1 MKETITTFLAS
12 DALEKYMLGT
22 CTEAEAT
29 QTEHY
34 IDTYAEVRE
43 HYNSMQES
51 LESFAQMH
59 AKKAPTE
66 LRNKI
71 MTNIPSV
78 EEVEVKRTYWTQI
91 AVAAS
96 VIFAALSVFLYTK
109 QNTLALENNA
119 ISQEMRDLK
128 LSIEQSNTQIS
139 SLQNELNMLNNP
151 DTRKYVLNGNEKAR
165 ELQTVAYINSKE
177 RLSLINVLDLPDLP
191 EEKCYQMWANVDG
204 EMVSLGILEIN
215 NNKLLNVP
223 YKENALSYNITIE
236 PKGGNK
242 KPTEE
247 NTVANIAF

>member
-1 MKETITTFLAS
+1 MKETITTFLAG
-12 DALEKYMLGT
+12 DALEKYILGT
-22 CTEAEAT
+22 CTDAEAA
-29 QTEHY
+29 QVEHY
-34 IDTYAEVRE
+34 IDIYPEVKDQYDTLQDSIE
-43 HYNSMQES
+43 N
-51 LESFAQMH
+51 FAKMH
-59 AKKAPTE
+59 ARKAPVE
-66 LRNKI
+66 LRDKI
-71 MTNIPSV
+71 MADINTTKHAP
-78 EEVEVKRTYWTQI
+78 KTYWTQI

-109 QNTLALENNA
+109 QNSLLEENNA

-128 LSIEQSNTQIS
+128 LSIEQSNTRIS

-151 DTRKYVLNGNEKAR
+151 DTKKYVLNGNEKAR
-165 ELQTVAYINSKE
+165 KLQTVAYINSKE

-215 NNKLLNVP
+215 DNKLQNMP

>member
-1 MKETITTFLAS
+1 MKENITTFLAS

-22 CTEAEAT
+22 CTEAEAM
-29 QTEHY
+29 QIEHY
-34 IDTYAEVRE
+34 IDSYPEVRD

-59 AKKAPTE
+59 AIKAPAD
-66 LRNKI
+66 LREKVLSD
-71 MTNIPSV
+71 IPTIKV
-78 EEVEVKRTYWTQI
+78 VKKSYWTQI

-96 VIFAALSVFLYTK
+96 VIFAALSVFFFIK
-109 QNTLALENNA
+109 QNNLLLENNT

-128 LSIEQSNTQIS
+128 LSIEQNNSQIS

-165 ELQTVAYINSKE
+165 ELQTVAYINTKE

-215 NNKLLNVP
+215 NNKLLNLP

-242 KPTEE
+242 KPTEGS
-247 NTVANIAF
+247 TVANIAF